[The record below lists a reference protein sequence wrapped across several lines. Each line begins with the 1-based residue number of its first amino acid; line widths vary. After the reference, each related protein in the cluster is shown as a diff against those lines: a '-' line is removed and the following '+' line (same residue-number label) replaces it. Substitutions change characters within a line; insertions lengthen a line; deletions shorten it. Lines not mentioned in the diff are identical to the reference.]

1 MFKPYRALLIL
12 GFSVLILFPGQ
23 GLAASA
29 GKTAPTAAAVPASQE
44 LSQQQLASL
53 LAQVEKKY
61 ASMQSLECSFEQH
74 SKSGGR
80 VRQGSGQAFFFRP
93 GGASGEKNFVEK
105 GGIIRWE
112 YLEPEAQTI
121 INDGKEIQIYSPADK
136 QLLISSAE
144 TLDTDITYALF
155 TGQTSLTE
163 SFLVTEGDSSFYLS
177 PPPAG
182 LRALHLVPKE
192 PQSQLKQA
200 QIWINKDMSIER
212 LLMEDYFNAIT
223 ELSFNDMRFNAIKP
237 GSTAKIKQLRTLKTT
252 ADTEIIRQ

>member
-1 MFKPYRALLIL
+1 
-12 GFSVLILFPGQ
+12 
-23 GLAASA
+23 
-29 GKTAPTAAAVPASQE
+29 
-44 LSQQQLASL
+44 
-53 LAQVEKKY
+53 
-61 ASMQSLECSFEQH
+61 MQSLECSFEQH

-80 VRQGSGQAFFFRP
+80 MREGSGQAFFFRP
-93 GGASGEKNFVEK
+93 GGASGEKNFVAK

-112 YLEPEAQTI
+112 YLKPEAQTI

-144 TLDTDITYALF
+144 ALDTDITYALF
-155 TGQTSLTE
+155 TGQTNLTE
-163 SFLVTEGDSSFYLS
+163 SFLVAEGDSSFSLS

-200 QIWINKDMSIER
+200 QIWVNKDMYIER
-212 LLMEDYFNAIT
+212 LIMEDYFNAIT
-223 ELSFNDMRFNAIKP
+223 ELSFNDIRFNAIKP
-237 GSTAKIKQLRTLKTT
+237 GNTAKIKQLRALNIA